1 MASQMGNYNPHKQ
14 SYFTR
19 TGEGV
24 HFVPI
29 FFADSMTPKKLHRK
43 NCTEFVSHVLETLED
58 ERLEPTAMTH
68 LERKIIKTKPPGNY
82 VPCVNLQGCKGLGD
96 CMATAFLAK
105 TRRGSQNSVE
115 YPGLGTKI
123 CGFKMLEKKW
133 PEVFVGTM
141 LAPSKTSLKNNHT
154 ESILTLN
161 ISMIF
166 AMVKSPRCYLQ
177 IGWHVI
183 PGCRVRSKF
192 KDRLPRSGRSVS
204 FQLENNPVG
213 VRVGLENP

>member
-1 MASQMGNYNPHKQ
+1 
-14 SYFTR
+14 
-19 TGEGV
+19 
-24 HFVPI
+24 
-29 FFADSMTPKKLHRK
+29 MTPKKLHRK

-82 VPCVNLQGCKGLGD
+82 VPCVNLQGCKGFGD

-123 CGFKMLEKKW
+123 CGVLCLNKKW
-133 PEVFVGTM
+133 PKVFVGTM
-141 LAPSKTSLKNNHT
+141 LAPSKNKLKKNNPT
-154 ESILTLN
+154 ESILNLN

-166 AMVKSPRCYLQ
+166 HDFRHGEVAKVLFANWLACYSRMWGQ
-177 IGWHVI
+177 IEI
-183 PGCRVRSKF
+183 QRPLASVRNRRFTPS
-192 KDRLPRSGRSVS
+192 
-204 FQLENNPVG
+204 QLEKVTPVG
-213 VRVGLENP
+213 VRAESALKNP